1 MDVVWIAMLESK
13 QRNLGGVPM
22 LDPEAMRNT
31 VEWKQA
37 RPEDAAIWVSVTRRS
52 ADQMPLESED
62 SQITRYKEE
71 DPERQAQRYLLWR
84 EDTPVGRLR
93 FFVQGNT
100 AELDGLVLLPEASG
114 SVAAQVVTEALLRAA
129 ALGARHL
136 KATYPAAYIA
146 SFAAAGFQELRRR
159 TGMIASTSISLPQ
172 ISLPNSLRVRSV
184 AGNDT
189 EQIGTLLQHA
199 YAGGPDN
206 VHPDLAGWR
215 AEVRA
220 IQEGRYGPFLP
231 ESCFVAEHTLDRF
244 HLAGTILVHL
254 ERSVPRIRHMV
265 VAPLFRHVGLGQLLA
280 VKAMQRLHELGQ
292 ATVILYVTLGIPAV
306 NLYHRLGFVEA
317 GSTYIEAERMLTR

>member
-1 MDVVWIAMLESK
+1 MM
-13 QRNLGGVPM
+13 
-22 LDPEAMRNT
+22 
-31 VEWKQA
+31 
-37 RPEDAAIWVSVTRRS
+37 
-52 ADQMPLESED
+52 
-62 SQITRYKEE
+62 
-71 DPERQAQRYLLWR
+71 
-84 EDTPVGRLR
+84 
-93 FFVQGNT
+93 
-100 AELDGLVLLPEASG
+100 
-114 SVAAQVVTEALLRAA
+114 
-129 ALGARHL
+129 
-136 KATYPAAYIA
+136 
-146 SFAAAGFQELRRR
+146 
-159 TGMIASTSISLPQ
+159 ASTSISLPQ
-172 ISLPNSLRVRSV
+172 ISLPHSLRVRSV

-199 YAGGPDN
+199 YAGGPDD

-254 ERSVPRIRHMV
+254 ERSVPRIRHMA